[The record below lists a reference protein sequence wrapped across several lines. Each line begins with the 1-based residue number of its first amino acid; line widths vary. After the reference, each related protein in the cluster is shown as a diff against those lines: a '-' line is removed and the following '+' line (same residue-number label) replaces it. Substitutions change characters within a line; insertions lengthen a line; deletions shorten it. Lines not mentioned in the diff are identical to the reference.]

1 MGILKKEKKK
11 EKNWT
16 RQIIKY
22 YENDMKIGKVWKQH
36 NVVSDLNVCLLN
48 VVYWKGC
55 FYWFYELEQKKG
67 RNKTF
72 ITPIWMLCV

>member
-1 MGILKKEKKK
+1 MGIYWKRKK
-11 EKNWT
+11 KNWT

-55 FYWFYELEQKKG
+55 FYWFYELEHTKK
-67 RNKTF
+67 KE
-72 ITPIWMLCV
+72 